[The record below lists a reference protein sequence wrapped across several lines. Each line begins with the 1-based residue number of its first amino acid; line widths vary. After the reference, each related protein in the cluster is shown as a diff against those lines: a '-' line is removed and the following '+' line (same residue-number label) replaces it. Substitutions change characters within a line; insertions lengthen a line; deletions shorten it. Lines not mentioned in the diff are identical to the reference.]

1 MSEGVPIGMDEEE
14 YISFG
19 EDGQILGGTV
29 VADLDDGDEGT
40 SCILSFLVNL
50 QEAMPPNFLDNSGF
64 SVACFQLHCRTGRR
78 WRRFFRTC
86 NGGRG

>member
-40 SCILSFLVNL
+40 S
-50 QEAMPPNFLDNSGF
+50 
-64 SVACFQLHCRTGRR
+64 
-78 WRRFFRTC
+78 
-86 NGGRG
+86 